1 VAGSK
6 VMEWRTALLS
16 ASASIEQAIESL
28 NTTGLQIVLIVGARG
43 ELIGTITDGDIRR
56 GLLRGRTLRDS
67 IDDVILRTPL
77 VVPPDMK
84 GDTVIQLMRANR
96 IHQLPVVDD
105 RGTVV
110 GLHLWDAVGET
121 AMRPNRMV
129 VMAGGLGTR
138 LQPHTENCPK
148 PLLPVAGKP
157 MLEHILERA
166 KAEGFSNFII
176 SIRYLG
182 KMIEDYFGDGEKW
195 GININYLREDQPLGT
210 AGALSLLA
218 PVPTDPFII
227 TNGDV
232 LTDIRYGELLDF
244 HVLNNADATMAVRQ
258 YEWQHPFGVVET
270 NGIDITGF
278 EEKPIYRSHV
288 NAGIYALKPSTL
300 KYLVHGQHCD
310 MPTLFRNLQSAGERT
325 IVYPMHEP
333 WLDVGQP
340 SDYAKASHAIA
351 PRS

>member
-6 VMEWRTALLS
+6 VMEWRKALLS

-28 NTTGLQIVLIVGARG
+28 NTTGLQIVLIVGGRG

-105 RGTVV
+105 KGVVV
-110 GLHLWDAVGET
+110 GLHLWDAVGEPT
-121 AMRPNRMV
+121 ARPNSMII
-129 VMAGGLGTR
+129 MAGGMGKR

-166 KAEGFSNFII
+166 KAEGFYNFVI

-182 KMIEDYFGDGEKW
+182 NMIEDYFGAGEKW
-195 GININYLREDQPLGT
+195 GVGIRYLREDQPLGT
-210 AGALSLLA
+210 AGGLSLLA
-218 PVPTDPFII
+218 PLPSDPFII

-244 HVLNNADATMAVRQ
+244 HVLNKAAATMAVRQ

-270 NGIDITGF
+270 KGIDITGF

-288 NAGIYALKPSTL
+288 NAGIYALSPSALRPL
-300 KYLVHGQHCD
+300 KHDEHCD
-310 MPTLFRNLQSAGERT
+310 MPTLFRNLQLSGERT
-325 IVYPMHEP
+325 VVYPMHEP

-340 SDYAKASHAIA
+340 SDYAKASQAIS